1 MQTCLNDLGL
11 NLCVVLST
19 SHVVTISEDSLVRS
33 YKKRNIGLGLGLG
46 LGLGFRVRVRV

>member
-11 NLCVVLST
+11 NLCVMPSM

-33 YKKRNIGLGLGLG
+33 YKESSKAYHH
-46 LGLGFRVRVRV
+46 